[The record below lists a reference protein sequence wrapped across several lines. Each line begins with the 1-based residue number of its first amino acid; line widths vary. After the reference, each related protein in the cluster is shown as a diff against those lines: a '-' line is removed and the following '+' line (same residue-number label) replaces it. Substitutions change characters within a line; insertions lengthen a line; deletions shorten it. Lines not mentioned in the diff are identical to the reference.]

1 MTGVAAIPIAA
12 GVAAGFLVARSHAPL
27 VAGAQ
32 LALEQLLDRLE
43 RGELPRPSLLSAITS
58 SAGLRWP

>member
-1 MTGVAAIPIAA
+1 
-12 GVAAGFLVARSHAPL
+12 